1 VTTERDKRREAVYE
15 EDEVLGRPFDR
26 TLAGRLVRTA
36 RPYAAL
42 IALMILILLVLT
54 AADVAIPFLTRT
66 AVDEHIVPELRGRP
80 ADGAGEARA
89 EHLEG
94 LLRLGLAL
102 AALLVLRFV
111 LDFANVYGVQYAGQ
125 AVMHD
130 LRMAIFSH
138 FQKMSLR
145 YFDRNPVGKLVTRG
159 TSDIQVLNETFSGV
173 LINLFKDVFL
183 LLGLLGALL
192 WLDWR
197 LSLVTF
203 VVLPAL
209 VAATVQFR
217 RYARDAYRVVRAKVA
232 RINAFIAENIA
243 GMAVVQVF
251 NREDENLRRF
261 REINDEHFRARM
273 REVYV
278 FAVFRPLVEI
288 ISSAAIALVVW
299 YGGGRALAGGM
310 SLGSLVAFIA
320 LVQMFFRPIQDL
332 SEKYNLL
339 QAAMASSERIFQVL
353 DEPEEVPDPPSP
365 AEPAESRGRVEF
377 RDVWFAYQGEDWVLK
392 GVSFV
397 LEPGKSLALVGPT
410 GAGKSTIAHLLGR
423 YSDVTRGEVRVD
435 GMDVRR
441 LPKARLRRRI
451 GTVMQDVFL
460 FSGDIRSNIRL
471 RNPDITDESVVRAAE
486 TVLASTF
493 IDRLPNRYV
502 EVVKERGSTLS
513 AGERQ
518 LLAFARALAFDPPI
532 LVLDEATA
540 SVDTDTEAKIQGAL
554 EKLRKGRTCILIA
567 HRLSTVRN
575 VDRILVLRDGK
586 IVEEGNHDELLRA
599 GGFYRALYETQ
610 AGAAN

>member
-441 LPKARLRRRI
+441 LPKARLRRRHPLEHPAPQPRHHRRVRRP
-451 GTVMQDVFL
+451 GRRDGPREHLHRPPAQPL
-460 FSGDIRSNIRL
+460 RRGGEGARL
-471 RNPDITDESVVRAAE
+471 DPLGRRAA
-486 TVLASTF
+486 A
-493 IDRLPNRYV
+493 P
-502 EVVKERGSTLS
+502 G
-513 AGERQ
+513 
-518 LLAFARALAFDPPI
+518 
-532 LVLDEATA
+532 
-540 SVDTDTEAKIQGAL
+540 
-554 EKLRKGRTCILIA
+554 
-567 HRLSTVRN
+567 
-575 VDRILVLRDGK
+575 
-586 IVEEGNHDELLRA
+586 LRA
-599 GGFYRALYETQ
+599 GAGVRPPDPRPRRGHGQRGHGHGGQDPGGAREAAQGPHLHPHRAPTLHRPQ
-610 AGAAN
+610 RGPDSRPA